1 MSVSCLRKE
10 SGKGRAVKRASLS
23 VKRLWHMVDA
33 SAVVDSECLVFV
45 GDVGRVM
52 DAFVAN
58 SEGFVDDNAVS
69 AKYV

>member
-1 MSVSCLRKE
+1 
-10 SGKGRAVKRASLS
+10 
-23 VKRLWHMVDA
+23 MVDA